1 MGLFDFF
8 KPKQKTAIPHGAE
21 KVLQQVAFAAFPG
34 GNKQIEEEALQLHAL
49 LRGKL
54 SKDEAKKLLTR
65 TKALLVISEDKSKER
80 IVPSI
85 VISTGNKLTEHE
97 GFLAYQ
103 FFTGVSGDLYGGGD
117 GSSESSAVV
126 VNATSNSVGIQ
137 AEYKWIESKYGPKE
151 KAWTIQM
158 RTHGTSEGGKS
169 YETFNIKLADGSLE
183 TVVFDISSFY
193 GRF

>member
-1 MGLFDFF
+1 MGFFDFLR
-8 KPKQKTAIPHGAE
+8 PKRNPAIPAGAE
-21 KVLQQVAFAAFPG
+21 EALKQVAFAAFPG
-34 GNKQIEEEALQLHAL
+34 GPKQIEEETLQLHAL

-54 SKDEAKKLLTR
+54 SKEEAKRLLTR

-85 VISTGNKLTEHE
+85 VISSGNKLTEHE

-103 FFTGVSGDLYGGGD
+103 FFTGISGDLYGGGD
-117 GSSESSAVV
+117 GSSETSAVV
-126 VNATSNSVGIQ
+126 INATSSSVGIQ
-137 AEYKWIESKYGPKE
+137 AEYKWIETKYGPRE
-151 KAWTIQM
+151 KAWTVEM
-158 RTHGTSEGGKS
+158 RMHGSSKDGKS
-169 YETFNIKLADGSLE
+169 YETFNIKLSDGTLK